1 MLENVEDL
9 EKTSQPKRLIRR
21 GPPSQK
27 TLFLLSLMGTTNL
40 LLEKI
45 ISRYKIDK
53 TIIQLTLIFWEN
65 QELQTY
71 KKVIRHGLK
80 KLNRNEKGRKQKE
93 EGW

>member
-1 MLENVEDL
+1 
-9 EKTSQPKRLIRR
+9 
-21 GPPSQK
+21 
-27 TLFLLSLMGTTNL
+27 MGTTNL

-45 ISRYKIDK
+45 ISGYKIDK

-71 KKVIRHGLK
+71 KKGTSHGLK
-80 KLNRNEKGRKQKE
+80 KLKRNEKEGRKQKE